1 MDDVDMAWRS
11 SSFATGNDR
20 VEWRIEAGRVEL
32 RHGGHADQGTLVL
45 SRAEW
50 QAFLAAAK
58 SGQAGAIAY

>member
-1 MDDVDMAWRS
+1 MDTTWSS
-11 SSFATGNDR
+11 SSFASGTDR

-50 QAFLAAAK
+50 QAFVAAAQ

>member
-1 MDDVDMAWRS
+1 MDTTWRS
-11 SSFATGNDR
+11 SSFATGTDR
-20 VEWRIEAGRVEL
+20 VEWRIEAGRIEL
-32 RHGGHADQGTLVL
+32 RHGGHAEQGTLVL

>member
-1 MDDVDMAWRS
+1 MDTTWRS
-11 SSFATGNDR
+11 SSFASGTDR
-20 VEWRIEAGRVEL
+20 VEWRVDAGSVEL
-32 RHGGHADQGTLVL
+32 RHGGHAEQGTLVL